1 VTVATDLR
9 TINDVFFAVV
19 DRDLPRVMT
28 YRQGSTWINLSSREL
43 YRKVAATA
51 KALQIWGIAKGHR
64 VAILSE
70 NRPEWAIADYAALAI
85 GAVVVPIYTT
95 LTPDQVAFLLRD
107 SGTRVIFLSSR
118 TQLKKIQAIRD
129 NTPLERIVMMDEVI
143 PPEADPMEAIMADGP
158 EGRDDAFDALAK
170 SIKPD
175 DLATLVYTSGT
186 TGNSKGAVITHGN
199 MAANLSHSLDNFPLS
214 QGQERLISFLP
225 LSHITARHLD
235 YAMMNQG
242 VMMAYCP
249 NVDMITA
256 MMREIHPTVFVAVPR
271 VYEKVA
277 STVKGKAAE
286 GFKRKVYDWAMQV
299 GAAHQAEV
307 LVGKTPTAISWK
319 LANKLLFSKVREA
332 MGGEVKYFIS
342 GGAPLGR
349 ELAEWYA
356 RIGIRIHEGYGLT
369 ETSPVIALNNPQQH
383 RLGSVGPILKN
394 LEVRVASDGEILVRG
409 PSVFKGYWNLP
420 TATAEA
426 FEGDWFKTGDV
437 GNLDA
442 EGYLSITDRKK
453 DLIKTSGGKFI
464 APQPIEGSLKVNP
477 MVAEAALVGEKRRFP
492 AVMILP
498 NFALLEEWAKK
509 NSVIYE
515 GRDQLCTDP
524 RVVEMYTQIVEQ
536 VNGKL
541 AQYEKMKK
549 LLILPT
555 EISVADGTMTASMKL
570 RRRHLEAKFRD
581 QIDAMYASENGAP
594 PRVAATEVRSS

>member
-1 VTVATDLR
+1 
-9 TINDVFFAVV
+9 
-19 DRDLPRVMT
+19 M
-28 YRQGSTWINLSSREL
+28 
-43 YRKVAATA
+43 
-51 KALQIWGIAKGHR
+51 
-64 VAILSE
+64 
-70 NRPEWAIADYAALAI
+70 
-85 GAVVVPIYTT
+85 
-95 LTPDQVAFLLRD
+95 
-107 SGTRVIFLSSR
+107 
-118 TQLKKIQAIRD
+118 
-129 NTPLERIVMMDEVI
+129 
-143 PPEADPMEAIMADGP
+143 
-158 EGRDDAFDALAK
+158 
-170 SIKPD
+170 
-175 DLATLVYTSGT
+175 
-186 TGNSKGAVITHGN
+186 
-199 MAANLSHSLDNFPLS
+199 
-214 QGQERLISFLP
+214 
-225 LSHITARHLD
+225 
-235 YAMMNQG
+235 
-242 VMMAYCP
+242 
-249 NVDMITA
+249 
-256 MMREIHPTVFVAVPR
+256 
-271 VYEKVA
+271 
-277 STVKGKAAE
+277 
-286 GFKRKVYDWAMQV
+286 
-299 GAAHQAEV
+299 
-307 LVGKTPTAISWK
+307 
-319 LANKLLFSKVREA
+319 
-332 MGGEVKYFIS
+332 KYFIS

-409 PSVFKGYWNLP
+409 PSVFKGYWNLS

>member
-51 KALQIWGIAKGHR
+51 KALQIWGIAKGDR

>member
-1 VTVATDLR
+1 MATDLR

-51 KALQIWGIAKGHR
+51 KALQIWGIAKGDR

-409 PSVFKGYWNLP
+409 PSVFKGYWNLS

>member
-1 VTVATDLR
+1 MATDLR

-51 KALQIWGIAKGHR
+51 KALQIWGIGKGDR

-107 SGTRVIFLSSR
+107 SGTKVIFLSSR

-143 PPEADPMEAIMADGP
+143 PPEADPMQAIMEDGP
-158 EGRDDAFDALAK
+158 EGRDEAFDALAK
-170 SIKPD
+170 SIKPE

-199 MAANLSHSLDNFPLS
+199 MAANLSHSLDSFPLAE
-214 QGQERLISFLP
+214 GQERLISFLP

-235 YAMMNQG
+235 YAMMKQG

-277 STVKGKAAE
+277 STVKGKVAE
-286 GFKRKVYDWAMQV
+286 GFKRKVYDWAMKV

-307 LVGKTPTAISWK
+307 LVGKTPDAISWK

-383 RLGSVGPILKN
+383 RLGTVGPILKN

-426 FEGDWFKTGDV
+426 FDGDWFKTGDV

-498 NFALLEEWAKK
+498 NFVLLEEWAKK
-509 NSVIYE
+509 NSVTYE

-524 RVVEMYTQIVEQ
+524 RVVELYTQIVEQ

-555 EISVADGTMTASMKL
+555 EISIADGTMTASMKL

-594 PRVAATEVRSS
+594 QRVAAAEVRSS

>member
-1 VTVATDLR
+1 MATDLR